1 MHPHRLEG
9 VSFAFMDIGIS
20 IVVTFLLVLVNG
32 YFSMSEMALVNA
44 KHVLL
49 QKEADEGDKKAQ
61 RALGLAS
68 DSGQFLATIQVAITL
83 VGFFASAAAAT
94 NLSDPLAQ
102 WLSGFGVGWL
112 SVIAPGLA
120 PVLITLIVSYLSIV
134 VGELVPKRMA
144 LADAERVSKTVAGP
158 LMVFQKVVRPLVAL
172 TSASANGLSRLL
184 RIKNADERQSVSEEE
199 IKYMVTDNDELLP
212 AEKRMIHDIL
222 DLGDMTVHEIMQPR
236 VDMILV
242 EDTETVRQ
250 AVDRMRGTG
259 YSRLPVFH
267 EDIDRIV
274 GIVHYKDLLAP
285 LMDGKE
291 NEPVVVYAYEA
302 LFVPETKDLF
312 PLLSEMQ
319 TNRQQMAIVVD
330 EYGGTDGLITVE
342 DIVEE
347 IVGEIIDESDIEN
360 KFITPLSD
368 GTWLVD
374 GRFPVED
381 ALKLGWPVTE
391 SDDYETMAGWL
402 MGMIDFV
409 PQVGDEFEFGGYR
422 FKIQAMRRR
431 RISNIRMTREVGAGN
446 ASAVQAEEDAGRG
459 PAEAVAEKAEH
470 PASH

>member
-1 MHPHRLEG
+1 
-9 VSFAFMDIGIS
+9 MDIGIS

-49 QKEADEGDKKAQ
+49 QKDADEGDKKAQ
-61 RALGLAS
+61 RALSLAS

-158 LMVFQKVVRPLVAL
+158 LMVFQKVARPLVAL

-212 AEKRMIHDIL
+212 DEKRMIHDIL

-274 GIVHYKDLLAP
+274 GIVHYKDLVGP

-291 NEPVVVYAYEA
+291 NEPVADYAYEA

-431 RISNIRMTREVGAGN
+431 RISNIRVTREVGADN
-446 ASAVQAEEDAGRG
+446 APAVQTEDDAGRD
-459 PAEAVAEKAEH
+459 PAEVAAENAEH

>member
-1 MHPHRLEG
+1 
-9 VSFAFMDIGIS
+9 MDIGIS

-49 QKEADEGDKKAQ
+49 QKDADEGDKKAQ
-61 RALGLAS
+61 RALSLAS

-158 LMVFQKVVRPLVAL
+158 LMVFQKVARPLVAL

-212 AEKRMIHDIL
+212 DEKRMIHDIL

-274 GIVHYKDLLAP
+274 GIVHYKDLVGP

-291 NEPVVVYAYEA
+291 NEPVADYAYEA

-422 FKIQAMRRR
+422 FKSQAMRRR
-431 RISNIRMTREVGAGN
+431 RISNIRVTREIGADN
-446 ASAVQAEEDAGRG
+446 APVVQAEDDAGRD
-459 PAEAVAEKAEH
+459 PAEAAAENAEH

>member
-1 MHPHRLEG
+1 
-9 VSFAFMDIGIS
+9 MDIGIS

-49 QKEADEGDKKAQ
+49 QKDADEGDKKAQ
-61 RALGLAS
+61 RALSLAS
-68 DSGQFLATIQVAITL
+68 DSGQLLATIQVAITL

-94 NLSDPLAQ
+94 NLSYPLAQ

-158 LMVFQKVVRPLVAL
+158 LMVFQKVARPLVAL

-212 AEKRMIHDIL
+212 DEKRMIHDIL

-274 GIVHYKDLLAP
+274 GIVHYKDLVGP

-291 NEPVVVYAYEA
+291 NEPVADYAYEA

-312 PLLSEMQ
+312 PLLQ

-431 RISNIRMTREVGAGN
+431 RISNIRVTREVGADN
-446 ASAVQAEEDAGRG
+446 APAVQAEDDAGRD
-459 PAEAVAEKAEH
+459 PAEAAAENAEH

>member
-1 MHPHRLEG
+1 
-9 VSFAFMDIGIS
+9 MDIGIS

-49 QKEADEGDKKAQ
+49 QKDADEGDKKAQ
-61 RALGLAS
+61 RALSLAS

-158 LMVFQKVVRPLVAL
+158 LMVFQKVARPLVAL

-212 AEKRMIHDIL
+212 DEKRMIHDIL

-274 GIVHYKDLLAP
+274 GIVHYKDLVGP

-291 NEPVVVYAYEA
+291 NEPVADYAYEA

-409 PQVGDEFEFGGYR
+409 PQVGDEFEYGGYR

-431 RISNIRMTREVGAGN
+431 RISNIRVTREVGADN
-446 ASAVQAEEDAGRG
+446 APAVQAEDDAGRD
-459 PAEAVAEKAEH
+459 PAEAAAENAEH

>member
-1 MHPHRLEG
+1 
-9 VSFAFMDIGIS
+9 MDIGIS

-49 QKEADEGDKKAQ
+49 QKDADEGDKKAQ
-61 RALGLAS
+61 RALSLAS

-158 LMVFQKVVRPLVAL
+158 LMVFQKVARPLVAL

-212 AEKRMIHDIL
+212 DEKRMIHDIL

-274 GIVHYKDLLAP
+274 GIVHYKDLVGP

-291 NEPVVVYAYEA
+291 NEPVADYAYEA

-312 PLLSEMQ
+312 PLLAEMQ

-347 IVGEIIDESDIEN
+347 VVGEIVDETDRENPFIEQESEN
-360 KFITPLSD
+360 V
-368 GTWLVD
+368 WVVD

-381 ALKLGWPVTE
+381 AAELGWPVE
-391 SDDYETMAGWL
+391 DSADYETIAGWL
-402 MGMIDFV
+402 MSMLDSV
-409 PQVGDEFEFGGYR
+409 PQVGEELAFDGYR

-431 RISNIRMTREVGAGN
+431 RISTVRVERLDDPSPSCVDAVEAIDRE
-446 ASAVQAEEDAGRG
+446 
-459 PAEAVAEKAEH
+459 EA
-470 PASH
+470 

>member
-1 MHPHRLEG
+1 
-9 VSFAFMDIGIS
+9 MDIGIS

-49 QKEADEGDKKAQ
+49 QKDADEGDKKAQ
-61 RALGLAS
+61 RALSLAS

-158 LMVFQKVVRPLVAL
+158 LMVFQKVARPLVAL

-212 AEKRMIHDIL
+212 DEKRMIHDIL
-222 DLGDMTVHEIMQPR
+222 DLGDMTVHESMQPR

-274 GIVHYKDLLAP
+274 GIVHYKDLVGP

-291 NEPVVVYAYEA
+291 NEPVADYAYEA

-431 RISNIRMTREVGAGN
+431 RISNIRVTREVGADN
-446 ASAVQAEEDAGRG
+446 APAVQAEDDAGRD
-459 PAEAVAEKAEH
+459 PAEAAAENAEH

>member
-1 MHPHRLEG
+1 
-9 VSFAFMDIGIS
+9 MDIGIS

-61 RALGLAS
+61 RALSLAS

-120 PVLITLIVSYLSIV
+120 PVLITLVVSYLSIV

-158 LMVFQKVVRPLVAL
+158 LMVFQKVARPLVAL

-212 AEKRMIHDIL
+212 DEKRMIHDIL

-291 NEPVVVYAYEA
+291 NEPVADYAYEA

-431 RISNIRMTREVGAGN
+431 RISNIRVTREVGAGN
-446 ASAVQAEEDAGRG
+446 APAVQAQDDAGRG
-459 PAEAVAEKAEH
+459 SAEAAAENAEY
-470 PASH
+470 PASR